1 MPIVHELRH
10 RARHIIPQVIGAC
23 VFAYLVFH
31 TFQGD
36 RGLANWLRLSQEV
49 ENTRA
54 TAIALASER
63 QILARRVRLLR
74 PDSLDPDLLEERAK
88 IMAGQVRPDEV
99 VILLTE

>member
-1 MPIVHELRH
+1 MPLVHEMRP

-36 RGLANWLRLSQEV
+36 RGLVNWIRLSQDIDSV
-49 ENTRA
+49 RA
-54 TAIALASER
+54 TAAAMADERRVLAH
-63 QILARRVRLLR
+63 RVRLLR

-88 IMAGQVRPDEV
+88 IMAGQVRPDEL
-99 VILLTE
+99 VILLTD